1 MVYVK
6 MPNALLEHLQLK
18 TLLFLFFLFSLR
30 CAEYKHLQHTRTTV
44 ADLFFS

>member
-6 MPNALLEHLQLK
+6 MPNALLEHLQLR
-18 TLLFLFFLFSLR
+18 TLLFLFSLR

>member
-18 TLLFLFFLFSLR
+18 PCFFIFLFSLR
-30 CAEYKHLQHTRTTV
+30 CAEYKHLQHTRTAV